1 MDGYKKFLLRGNL
14 IELAVAVVIG
24 AVFGALVKSVVDSF
38 INPLLAL
45 IGGRPNLTHLAFTI
59 NDTAFPYGV
68 FLTNLMSF
76 IVTSTV
82 VYFLVVLPATK
93 VLGRLQREEVATHKE
108 CPHCCSEVPI
118 KATRCRFCTSE
129 LSEPANATG

>member
-1 MDGYKKFLLRGNL
+1 MDGFKKFLLRGNL

-45 IGGRPNLTHLAFTI
+45 IGGRPNLAHLAFSI
-59 NDTAFPYGV
+59 NGTAFPYGV

-76 IVTSTV
+76 LVTATV

-93 VLGRLQREEVATHKE
+93 VIARLQREEIATHKE
-108 CPHCCSEVPI
+108 CPHCCSEIPT
-118 KATRCRFCTSE
+118 KATRCGFCTSQ
-129 LSEPANATG
+129 LSEPVNAPG